1 VVHKVRASL
10 VAAILMVAASSFAQ
24 TVRPVSVQP
33 SGNEIPANL
42 LRISLIFSSPVSRS
56 VLPHL
61 GLREADGRV
70 IEQPF
75 LEQELWSP
83 SGKILTVLLHPGR
96 VKSGLIA
103 HDTVGP
109 VLRSRQSVLL
119 LLDGK
124 EVKRWN
130 VGEDDIEGPKPS
142 SWKLAGVRAGTRQPL
157 LVDLDE
163 AIEGRDVDY
172 LAVADKSGH
181 RVAGAAQ
188 LTRGEKRW
196 TFVPTMPWRAGA
208 YRLAVFANLEDPA
221 GNRLGTH
228 FEQTASESARPAQD
242 VALPFSAR

>member
-1 VVHKVRASL
+1 VRWLRAVVGAASL
-10 VAAILMVAASSFAQ
+10 TAAFAAIGGPLQPMA
-24 TVRPVSVQP
+24 VQP
-33 SGNEIPANL
+33 SGDEVPANL
-42 LRISLIFSSPVSRS
+42 LRISLVFPSAVGEA
-56 VLPHL
+56 VLPRL
-61 GLREADGRV
+61 ALQGADGTA
-70 IEQPF
+70 IKQPF

-83 SGKILTVLLHPGR
+83 NGKVLTVLLHPGR

-109 VLRSRQSVLL
+109 VLRSRQSVRL

-130 VGEDDIEGPKPS
+130 VGEDDIEGPRPAN
-142 SWKLAGVRAGTRQPL
+142 WKLAGVRAGTRQPL

-221 GNRLGTH
+221 GNRLGAH
-228 FEQTASESARPAQD
+228 FEQTASESAIPAQD
-242 VALPFSAR
+242 VALTFSAR